1 MLCLQEDDALFMIN
15 ACDHQETV
23 IIGNSRHFIIL
34 VNCQLALNFGPGS
47 WRRRSSKGTK
57 LIVSWNKLGDAIAR
71 YRHFRHNYALG
82 KVARGR
88 T

>member
-1 MLCLQEDDALFMIN
+1 MLQEDDALFMIN

-34 VNCQLALNFGPGS
+34 YYSWQLALNFGLGFWQS
-47 WRRRSSKGTK
+47 FKGTK

-71 YRHFRHNYALG
+71 YRYFRHNYALG